1 MAKKFIVG
9 VTACQIGIAHTF
21 MAAESLT
28 KAIEARGCEAKIET
42 QGATGAENV
51 ITDED
56 LARADA
62 RAVARAEVAG
72 QVRIVAQGHHAARGR
87 DAAAADDDRAVMQG
101 RIFEKQVAQQLL
113 GQLRVDDG
121 AGFKVF
127 VERRLAFEHEQH
139 ADALARHELAGLH
152 GGVDGALLEG
162 GGGLGGR
169 QGERRLCA
177 DGG

>member
-21 MAAESLT
+21 MSAESLT

-62 RAVARAEVAG
+62 A
-72 QVRIVAQGHHAARGR
+72 II
-87 DAAAADDDRAVMQG
+87 AADVK
-101 RIFEKQVAQQLL
+101 IK
-113 GQLRVDDG
+113 
-121 AGFKVF
+121 
-127 VERRLAFEHEQH
+127 
-139 ADALARHELAGLH
+139 
-152 GGVDGALLEG
+152 
-162 GGGLGGR
+162 
-169 QGERRLCA
+169 QGERCGPIPTLSCKTNEVMTLETA
-177 DGG
+177 LSVVDEVLEAIG